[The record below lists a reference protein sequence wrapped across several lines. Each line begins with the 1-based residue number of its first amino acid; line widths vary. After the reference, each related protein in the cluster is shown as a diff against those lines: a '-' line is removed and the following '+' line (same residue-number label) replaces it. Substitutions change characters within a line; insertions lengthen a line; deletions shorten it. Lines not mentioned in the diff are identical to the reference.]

1 MKKQVLVIS
10 SSPRKAGNSDLLCD
24 EFVKGAESAGHVVEK
39 VFLRDKKIN
48 YCTGCGACYDTK
60 VCSQRDDMGEI
71 LEKMISADVIV
82 LASPI
87 YFYTMCGQLKTFIDR
102 CCARYTELSD
112 KEFYYILTAADTMPE
127 AIDRT
132 VTEFRGFLE
141 CLDNPQEKGTICG
154 VGVWNKG
161 EVKTTG
167 FMQEAYAMGCRV

>member
-60 VCSQRDDMGEI
+60 VCSQRDDMGEM
-71 LEKMISADVIV
+71 LDKMIAADVIV

-102 CCARYTELSD
+102 CCARYTELTD

-161 EVKTTG
+161 EVKATG

>member
-1 MKKQVLVIS
+1 M
-10 SSPRKAGNSDLLCD
+10 LCD

-60 VCSQRDDMGEI
+60 VCSQRDDMGEM

-102 CCARYTELSD
+102 CCACYTELSD